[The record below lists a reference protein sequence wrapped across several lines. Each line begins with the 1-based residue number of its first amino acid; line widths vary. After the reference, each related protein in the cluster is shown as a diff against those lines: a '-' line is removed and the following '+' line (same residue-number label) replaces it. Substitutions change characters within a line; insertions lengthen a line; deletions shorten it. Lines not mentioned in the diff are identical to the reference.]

1 LEALDMRLEGK
12 VALIT
17 GGAHGVEGELMGF
30 GGASARLFVQEGAKV
45 VLGDIAVEDGG
56 KTASQ
61 LRDAGHDALFVKL
74 DVTNEQDWQNAI
86 ETTISNFG
94 RLDIMVN
101 NAGTGGPGDVEE
113 TTEDIWQSQMDVH
126 AKGVFLGTKYAIP
139 EMRKVGGGSII
150 NISSIYGI
158 VGSVGSTAYHA
169 AKGAIRIFT
178 KSAAV
183 QYASENIRVN
193 SVHPGFIATPLTRPG
208 FDDLERQEFMLSR
221 IPMGRIGDPYEIAK
235 GIVYLASDESSY
247 MTGSELV
254 IDGGMTAQ

>member
-1 LEALDMRLEGK
+1 MRLEGK
-12 VALIT
+12 VPLIT

-56 KTASQ
+56 KTAYQ

-169 AKGAIRIFT
+169 AKGAIRLFS

-183 QYASENIRVN
+183 QYAKENIRVN
-193 SVHPGFIATPLTRPG
+193 SVHPGYAHTPLTDPG
-208 FDDLERQEFMLSR
+208 YSHEVGRAEWCLER
-221 IPMGRIGDPYEIAK
+221 IPIGRLGNAYDIAY
-235 GIVYLASDESSY
+235 GILYLASDESSFV
-247 MTGSELV
+247 TGAELV
-254 IDGGMTAQ
+254 IDGGTTAQ

>member
-1 LEALDMRLEGK
+1 MRLEGK

-45 VLGDIAVEDGG
+45 VLGDIDVQNGE

-61 LRDAGHDALFVKL
+61 LRDAGYDALFVKL

-86 ETTISNFG
+86 QTTITNFG

-101 NAGTGGPGDVEE
+101 NAGTSGPGDVEE
-113 TTEDIWQSQMDVH
+113 TTEEVWQSQMDVH
-126 AKGVFLGTKYAIP
+126 AKGVFLGTKHAIP

-158 VGSVGSTAYHA
+158 VGSIGSTAYHA
-169 AKGAIRIFT
+169 AKGAVRIFT

-193 SVHPGFIATPLTRPG
+193 SVHPGFITTPMTRQGIGDP
-208 FDDLERQEFMLSR
+208 ERQEFMLSR
-221 IPMGRIGDPYEIAK
+221 IPMGRIGDPEDIAR
-235 GIVYLASDESSY
+235 GILYLASDESSY

>member
-1 LEALDMRLEGK
+1 MRLEGK

-30 GGASARLFVQEGAKV
+30 GGASARLFVEEGARV
-45 VLGDIAVEDGG
+45 VLGDIAEEDGE
-56 KTASQ
+56 KTAAQ
-61 LRDAGHDALFVKL
+61 LRDAGHDALFVRL
-74 DVTNEQDWQNAI
+74 DVTSEEDWQSAI
-86 ETTISNFG
+86 QTTISNFG

-113 TTEDIWQSQMDVH
+113 TTEEVWEGQMDVH

-158 VGSVGSTAYHA
+158 VGSPGSTAYHA

-183 QYASENIRVN
+183 QYAAENIRVN
-193 SVHPGFIATPLTRPG
+193 SVHPGFIATPLTRQGMNDP
-208 FDDLERQEFMLSR
+208 ERQEFMLSR
-221 IPMGRIGDPYEIAK
+221 VPMGRIGDPYEIAR

>member
-1 LEALDMRLEGK
+1 MRLEGK

-101 NAGTGGPGDVEE
+101 NAGTGAPGDVEE

-193 SVHPGFIATPLTRPG
+193 SVHPGFIATPLTRRG
-208 FDDLERQEFMLSR
+208 IDDPERQEFMLSR